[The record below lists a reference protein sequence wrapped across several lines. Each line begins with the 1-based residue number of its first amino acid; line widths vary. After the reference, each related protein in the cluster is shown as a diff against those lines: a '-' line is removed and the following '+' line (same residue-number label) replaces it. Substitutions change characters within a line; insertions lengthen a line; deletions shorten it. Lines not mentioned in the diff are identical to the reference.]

1 MSKVIFLTHPT
12 IGHLNSLLTIAL
24 KMRENGHD
32 IQFVVPGSNLADP
45 RIKMFKVFYN
55 GKIVPEI
62 IRSRGI
68 DINLLF
74 PPLPYIY
81 LAALIPTKKM
91 FEETITAIRFFSSG
105 IKSFTR
111 RISRLVKNFKP
122 DIIVSDFFFYST
134 PLVAE
139 LNNLPYIMIYHSGLP
154 FGGKDVP
161 PFGSGLPVSTQDTH
175 PKRIFREKEQELS
188 KRLIT
193 TVNRARKAFS
203 LKPVNFDLLKM
214 PYSPWLNLVA
224 THEAIDIP
232 RYNLGP
238 NTVYVGPIFMNMGI
252 NRSSFPYDEL
262 CEDKYKIYVSL
273 GTVFNDK
280 PKIYQ
285 DIIRALQENP
295 HYQIIVSAGGA
306 YDKISRKRYNSN
318 VMLFQSVPQAE
329 LLKRIDLVVS
339 HGGNNTLNETL
350 YHGKPVIVL
359 PVGGEQHDNASRIE
373 FHGLG
378 YRIDMA
384 LLSADTLS
392 NAVEG
397 LRKDAELNQR
407 LKTVSNQLME
417 SDGATASVS
426 LIEWVMENKKPF
438 TKKREL
444 PLTITRD
451 SLPLYLQD

>member
-1 MSKVIFLTHPT
+1 MSKVLFLTHPT
-12 IGHLNSLLTIAL
+12 IGHLNSLLAIAL

-32 IQFVVPGSNLADP
+32 IQFIVPGSNLADP

-55 GKIVPEI
+55 GKIVPVK
-62 IRSRGI
+62 IRSQGI
-68 DINLLF
+68 RVHLLF

-81 LAALIPTKKM
+81 LAALIPTKKR
-91 FEETITAIRFFSSG
+91 FEETITATQFFSSG
-105 IKSFTR
+105 IESFTK
-111 RISRLVKNFKP
+111 RINRLVKKLKP
-122 DIIVSDFFFYST
+122 DMIVSDFFFYSA

-139 LNNLPYIMIYHSGLP
+139 LNNLPYIAIYHSGLP
-154 FGGKDVP
+154 FGGKGVP

-188 KRLIT
+188 KRLIS

-203 LKPVNFDLLKM
+203 LKPINFDLLKM
-214 PYSPWLNLVA
+214 PHSPWLNLVV

-232 RYNLGP
+232 RYHLGP
-238 NTVYVGPIFMNMGI
+238 NTVYVGPIFMNMGLS
-252 NRSSFPYDEL
+252 RSSFPYDDL
-262 CEDKYKIYVSL
+262 REDKYKIYVSL

-280 PKIYQ
+280 PDIYQ
-285 DIIRALQENP
+285 NIIRALQENP

-306 YDKISRKRYNSN
+306 YDKVSRKRYNSN
-318 VMLFQSVPQAE
+318 VMLFESVPQAE
-329 LLKRIDLVVS
+329 LLNRIDLVVS

-350 YHGKPVIVL
+350 YYGKPVIVL

-384 LLSADTLS
+384 LLSAGTLC
-392 NAVEG
+392 NVVEK
-397 LRKDAELNQR
+397 LRKDTELNQK
-407 LKTVSNQLME
+407 LKKVSNQLNE
-417 SDGATASVS
+417 SEGATASVS

-438 TKKREL
+438 TKKSEL

>member
-1 MSKVIFLTHPT
+1 MSKVLFLTHPT
-12 IGHLNSLLTIAL
+12 IGHLNSLLAIAL

-32 IQFVVPGSNLADP
+32 IQFIVPGSNLADP

-55 GKIVPEI
+55 GKIVPVK
-62 IRSRGI
+62 IRSQGI
-68 DINLLF
+68 RVHLLF

-81 LAALIPTKKM
+81 LAALIPTKKR
-91 FEETITAIRFFSSG
+91 FEETITATQFFSSG
-105 IKSFTR
+105 IESFTK
-111 RISRLVKNFKP
+111 RINRLVKKLKP
-122 DIIVSDFFFYST
+122 DMIVSDFFFYSA

-139 LNNLPYIMIYHSGLP
+139 LNNLPYIAIYHSGLP
-154 FGGKDVP
+154 FGGKGVP

-188 KRLIT
+188 KRLIS

-203 LKPVNFDLLKM
+203 LKPINFDLLKM
-214 PYSPWLNLVA
+214 PHSPWLNLVV

-232 RYNLGP
+232 RYHLGP

-252 NRSSFPYDEL
+252 SRSSFPYDDL
-262 CEDKYKIYVSL
+262 REDKYKIYVSL
-273 GTVFNDK
+273 GTIFNDK
-280 PKIYQ
+280 PDIYQ
-285 DIIRALQENP
+285 NIIRALQENP

-306 YDKISRKRYNSN
+306 YDKVSRKRYNSN
-318 VMLFQSVPQAE
+318 VMLFESVPQAE
-329 LLKRIDLVVS
+329 LLNRIDLVVS

-350 YHGKPVIVL
+350 YYGKPVIVL

-384 LLSADTLS
+384 LLSAGTLC
-392 NAVEG
+392 NVVEK
-397 LRKDAELNQR
+397 LRKDTELNQK
-407 LKTVSNQLME
+407 LKKVSNQLIE
-417 SDGATASVS
+417 SEGATASVS

-438 TKKREL
+438 TKKSEL